1 MPIQEISMSEL
12 MNFYPQAPASI
23 IMIRPHH
30 FQPNPQTAEDNS
42 FQAQE
47 WELEQQALAQLAYQQ
62 MTDAV
67 AKLESEGIK
76 VHLFEDE
83 SKDTPDSVFPN
94 NWFSTHAG
102 GYVGVYPMYAK
113 NRRLERRQ
121 DIIELLKQE
130 YIVQEVVDY
139 SGLEHDK
146 LYLEGTGSM
155 VLDHI
160 ERIAYATESYRTSPV
175 ALERFCAHFN
185 YEPMIFRAED
195 QNNVPVYHTNVL
207 MCIATEFALIGES
220 MMTCP
225 VRREEV
231 LTRLSRSGRKIV
243 SLSEDQVNQFLGN
256 AIELTGKSGRVLIVS
271 QTAYKALTEAQ
282 KVIIEQSCRI
292 LPIDVSAI
300 ELAGGSIRCMIAGV
314 HLSKR

>member
-1 MPIQEISMSEL
+1 

-30 FQPNPQTAEDNS
+30 FLPNPQTAEDNS

-47 WELEQQALAQLAYQQ
+47 WELEQKELAELAFQQ
-62 MTDAV
+62 MTTAV
-67 AKLESEGIK
+67 ETLENEGIT

-83 SKDTPDSVFPN
+83 TKQTPDSVFPN

-102 GYVGVYPMYAK
+102 GYVGMYPMYAK

-139 SGLEHDK
+139 SGLEHDE

-195 QNNVPVYHTNVL
+195 TNGVPVYHTNVL

-220 MMTCP
+220 MMTSEA
-225 VRREEV
+225 RREEV

-243 SLSEDQVNQFLGN
+243 SLTEQQVNQFLGN
-256 AIELTGKSGRVLIVS
+256 AIELTGKSGRVLVVS
-271 QTAYKALTEAQ
+271 QTAHNALTDAQ
-282 KVIIEQSCRI
+282 KAVIEQSCRI

>member
-1 MPIQEISMSEL
+1 

-30 FQPNPQTAEDNS
+30 FQPNPQTANDNS
-42 FQAQE
+42 FQAHE
-47 WELEQQALAQLAYQQ
+47 WELEQQELADLAYQQ
-62 MTDAV
+62 MSVAV
-67 AKLESEGIK
+67 KTLENEGIK
-76 VHLFEDE
+76 VHLFEDQTT
-83 SKDTPDSVFPN
+83 DTPDSVFPN

-102 GYVGVYPMYAK
+102 GYVGMYPMYAK

-121 DIIELLKQE
+121 DIIDILKQE

-139 SGLEHDK
+139 SGLEHDE

-195 QNNVPVYHTNVL
+195 KSGIPVYHTNVL
-207 MCIATEFALIGES
+207 MCIATEFALIGEA
-220 MMTCP
+220 MMTCEA
-225 VRREEV
+225 RRNEV
-231 LTRLSRSGRKIV
+231 LTRLSRSGRQIV
-243 SLSEDQVNQFLGN
+243 SLNEQQINQFLGN
-256 AIELTGKSGRVLIVS
+256 AIELTGTSGRILVVS
-271 QTAYKALTEAQ
+271 QTAYQALTVEQ
-282 KVIIEQSCRI
+282 KAVIEQSCKI

>member
-1 MPIQEISMSEL
+1 

-47 WELEQQALAQLAYQQ
+47 WELEQQELADLAYQQ
-62 MTDAV
+62 MSEAV
-67 AKLESEGIK
+67 KTLEDEGIK
-76 VHLFEDE
+76 VHLFEDQTT
-83 SKDTPDSVFPN
+83 DTPDSVFPN

-102 GYVGVYPMYAK
+102 GYVGMYPMYAK

-121 DIIELLKQE
+121 DIIEMLKQE

-139 SGLEHDK
+139 SGLEHDQ

-195 QNNVPVYHTNVL
+195 KTGIPVYHTNVL
-207 MCIATEFALIGES
+207 MCIATEFALIGEG
-220 MMTCP
+220 MMTCEA
-225 VRREEV
+225 RKQEV
-231 LTRLSRSGRKIV
+231 LTRLSRSGRQIV
-243 SLSEDQVNQFLGN
+243 SLSEEQINQFLGN
-256 AIELTGKSGRVLIVS
+256 AIELTGKSGRILVVS
-271 QTAYKALTEAQ
+271 KTAYQALTADQ
-282 KVIIEQSCRI
+282 KTIIEQSCRI

>member
-282 KVIIEQSCRI
+282 KAIIEQSCRI

>member
-220 MMTCP
+220 MMKCP
-225 VRREEV
+225 VRREVV

-282 KVIIEQSCRI
+282 KAIIEQSCRI

>member
-1 MPIQEISMSEL
+1 

-30 FQPNPQTAEDNS
+30 FQPNPQTADDNS

-47 WELEQQALAQLAYQQ
+47 WELEQQELADLAYHQ
-62 MTDAV
+62 MSEAV
-67 AKLESEGIK
+67 QALEDEGIK
-76 VHLFEDE
+76 VHLFEDQTT
-83 SKDTPDSVFPN
+83 DTPDSVFPN

-102 GYVGVYPMYAK
+102 GYVGMYPMYAK

-121 DIIELLKQE
+121 DIVEMLKQE

-139 SGLEHDK
+139 SGLEHDE

-195 QNNVPVYHTNVL
+195 KTGIPVYHTNVL
-207 MCIATEFALIGES
+207 MCIATEFALIGEA
-220 MMTCP
+220 MMTCEA
-225 VRREEV
+225 RKKEV
-231 LTRLSRSGRKIV
+231 ITRLSRSGRQIV
-243 SLSEDQVNQFLGN
+243 SLSEDQINQFLGN
-256 AIELTGKSGRVLIVS
+256 AIELTGKSGRILVVS
-271 QTAYKALTEAQ
+271 KTAYQALMEEQKA
-282 KVIIEQSCRI
+282 VIEQSCRI

>member
-1 MPIQEISMSEL
+1 
-12 MNFYPQAPASI
+12 MNFYPQAPASVA
-23 IMIRPHH
+23 MIRPHH
-30 FQPNPQTAEDNS
+30 FSPNPQTADDNS
-42 FQAQE
+42 FQAQQ
-47 WELEQQALAQLAYQQ
+47 WDMDNNQLSTLAYQQ
-62 MTDAV
+62 MSNAV
-67 AKLESEGIK
+67 GLLEQEGIR

-83 SKDTPDSVFPN
+83 TKDTPDSVFPN

-102 GYVGVYPMYAK
+102 GYIGVYPMYAK

-121 DIIELLKQE
+121 DIIDELKRE

-139 SGLEHDK
+139 SGLEYDQ

-185 YEPMIFRAED
+185 YEPMIFKACD
-195 QNNVPVYHTNVL
+195 ANDIPVYHTNVL
-207 MCIATEFALIGES
+207 MCIATEFALIGDT
-220 MMTCP
+220 MMQCED
-225 VRREEV
+225 RKQEV
-231 LTRLSRSGRKIV
+231 LTRLSRSGRQVI
-243 SLSEDQVNQFLGN
+243 SLTEQQINQFAGN
-256 AIELTGKSGRVLIVS
+256 AIELTGKAGRVLVIS
-271 QTAYKALTEAQ
+271 QTAFNSLTEEQ
-282 KVIIEQSCRI
+282 KNRIEQSCRL

-300 ELAGGSIRCMIAGV
+300 ELAGGSIRCMIAGI

>member
-1 MPIQEISMSEL
+1 

-23 IMIRPHH
+23 IMVRPHH
-30 FQPNPQTAEDNS
+30 FSPNPETKADNS
-42 FQAQE
+42 FQADG
-47 WELEQQALAQLAYQQ
+47 WDMTNKQLADLAYKQI
-62 MTDAV
+62 TEAV
-67 AKLESEGIK
+67 QLIEQEGIK
-76 VHLFEDE
+76 VHLFED
-83 SKDTPDSVFPN
+83 KTTNTPDSVFPN

-102 GYVGVYPMYAK
+102 GYVGVYPMYAP

-121 DIIELLKQE
+121 DVIELLKQE
-130 YIVQEVVDY
+130 YMVQEVVDY
-139 SGLEHDK
+139 SGLEYDQ

-185 YEPMIFRAED
+185 YEPMIFNALD
-195 QNNVPVYHTNVL
+195 KNGTPVYHTNVL
-207 MCIATEFALIGES
+207 MCVATEFALIGAD

-225 VRREEV
+225 NRKQEV
-231 LTRLSRSGRKIV
+231 LKRLSRSGRAII
-243 SLSEDQVNQFLGN
+243 SLSEPQINQFLGN
-256 AIELTGKSGRVLIVS
+256 AIELTGKHGRVLVLS
-271 QTAYKALTEAQ
+271 KTAHEALTKEQ
-282 KVIIEQSCRI
+282 RDIIEQSCKL
-292 LPIDVSAI
+292 LPIDVSAL

>member
-1 MPIQEISMSEL
+1 

-42 FQAQE
+42 FQAHE
-47 WELEQQALAQLAYQQ
+47 WDLEQQELAKLAYQQ
-62 MTDAV
+62 MSTAV
-67 AKLESEGIK
+67 SMLEKEGIK

-83 SKDTPDSVFPN
+83 SQQTPDSVFPN

-102 GYVGVYPMYAK
+102 GYVGMYPMYAK

-139 SGLEHDK
+139 SGLEHDE

-195 QNNVPVYHTNVL
+195 ETGVPVYHTNVL
-207 MCIATEFALIGES
+207 MCIATEFALIGDS
-220 MMTCP
+220 MMTCE
-225 VRREEV
+225 VRRKEV
-231 LTRLSRSGRKIV
+231 LTRLSRSGRQIV
-243 SLSEDQVNQFLGN
+243 SLSEAQVNQFLGN
-256 AIELTGKSGRVLIVS
+256 AIELTGQSGRILVVSKTAFEVL
-271 QTAYKALTEAQ
+271 TAEQ
-282 KVIIEQSCRI
+282 KTLIEKSCKI